1 MDLRSFTDHIWAYLQ
16 VCSRSRIFCRFGGC
30 FSASRQFFHLSSYQP
45 LNQFWKRQGRQS
57 RTFVAY
63 LCHNMPVWCP
73 STPFVKGDS
82 LRQATRDLDDSQPQ
96 FAEVVSFENKGF
108 PPGFSVSD
116 VCDFLQPFYKAGTS
130 TQSTV
135 WGGRGS

>member
-16 VCSRSRIFCRFGGC
+16 VCSRSRIFCRFRGC
-30 FSASRQFFHLSSYQP
+30 FSASRQFFSSLQLSTIKP
-45 LNQFWKRQGRQS
+45 VLEKAGKA
-57 RTFVAY
+57 VAY
-63 LCHNMPVWCP
+63 LCRVPLSQHARLV
-73 STPFVKGDS
+73 SQHPFVKGDS
-82 LRQATRDLDDSQPQ
+82 LWQATRDLDDSQPQ